1 MFLRARARVPVF
13 EVRPSIH
20 KVRQF
25 CSTSRRL
32 ADSPSNTEPHEDISE
47 HLKSVSK
54 LSGSGPFPCSPEF
67 QLLGSPFTSALHV
80 SLPSSAALYLKNGAT
95 VIGVTGD
102 ITRPKTSLEYSI
114 ADQPEGTKPDSLPLV
129 YQRLTA
135 SNSLTMLLS
144 APAIQ
149 NKASWYALV
158 TPTKSYDWL
167 IKRDAVLAWGGSQL
181 SLRPV
186 SDTFHKL
193 LSVFRTSG
201 RGSPILVSGEGG
213 QLALSNDSIIYEFKL
228 TSNEQ
233 VFLRPGSIIGL
244 TLPVTRSEI
253 LDVQMTPTRV
263 PHLPLPTLT
272 SLLPSSLQSMSG
284 LLRSVT
290 SNVNWPSSVKSTV
303 QVVGNYV
310 GRANAA
316 FRTLVSQ
323 YLWQDDEFVKIQGPA
338 TVLLDH
344 KPPTLVIDKIKSLRS
359 K

>member
-1 MFLRARARVPVF
+1 MFSRACTRVPVL
-13 EVRPSIH
+13 EARPSIH
-20 KVRQF
+20 NVRQF
-25 CSTSRRL
+25 CSSSRRL
-32 ADSPSNTEPHEDISE
+32 ADSTSNSEPHEDISE

-54 LSGSGPFPCSPEF
+54 LSGSGPFPSSPEF

-102 ITRPKTSLEYSI
+102 VAKPKTSLEYSI
-114 ADQPEGTKPDSLPLV
+114 ADQAEGTKPDSLPLV

-135 SNSLTMLLS
+135 ANSLTMLLS
-144 APAIQ
+144 APRIQ

-158 TPTKSYDWL
+158 TPTKSYNWL
-167 IKRDAVLAWGGSQL
+167 IQRDAVLAWGGSQV
-181 SLRPV
+181 SLQPV

-193 LSVFRTSG
+193 LTVFRTPG
-201 RGSPILVSGEGG
+201 RGSPILVSGAGG
-213 QLALSNDSIIYEFKL
+213 QLALSNDSMIYEFKL

-244 TLPVTRSEI
+244 TVPVSRPEI
-253 LDVQMTPTRV
+253 LDVQRSPIRV

-272 SLLPSSLQSMSG
+272 SLLPSSLQGMFGS
-284 LLRSVT
+284 LRSVT
-290 SNVNWPSSVKSTV
+290 SKISWPSSVTSTF
-303 QVVGNYV
+303 QVVGTYA
-310 GRANAA
+310 GRTNAA

-344 KPPTLVIDKIKSLRS
+344 KPPTLVIDKIRSLRS